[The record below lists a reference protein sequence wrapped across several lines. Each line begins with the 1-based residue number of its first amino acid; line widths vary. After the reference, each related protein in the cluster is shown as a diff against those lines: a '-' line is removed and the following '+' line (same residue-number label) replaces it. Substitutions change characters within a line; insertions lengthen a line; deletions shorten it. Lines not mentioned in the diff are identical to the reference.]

1 MSDSVDYK
9 ELVEK
14 AQHGDDESLN
24 RLSEYVRQRLYTY
37 VYRLTMREELSQ
49 DVVQESMLE
58 MFRFLDKLERADRF
72 WPWLRRIALN
82 KVYHHYTRE
91 KARRTVSLPEEGYEG
106 VGEEGNEG
114 LTNLVSQELKQSVR
128 DTMVHLRGRYREV
141 LVMRCYEDMGYAQIA
156 EELGCTEF
164 NARVLFFRAK
174 KSLAKQ
180 LSRRGLGK
188 GALLTALVVFGK
200 MTAPSEA
207 AAGQIAVT
215 AAATKVGIT
224 AAVAGTAGSKAGIVS
239 LAAASVITVGAVMV
253 TTQAPPEPQGAFG
266 ISTESVTYGVSGAG
280 QANLAGGSVQIP
292 GNVEQD
298 WWFFPDGPNKS
309 VMMRKMRPDKHGKQ
323 PYCRWLQNNLGN
335 YYFDRRR
342 SAVYMTNHRMY
353 SRKLSVMRLPT
364 DSPAMSRFISRVEG
378 KSTEVPHVEGIDSG
392 TLVIATPL
400 GDEGGGTVQVIR
412 HPSVLYEQ
420 YFQYDW
426 PADVRVED
434 RRDEMHKRGW
444 AYFTVSGEIAGVSV
458 KGLGC
463 LPFVY
468 ESSLKH
474 EPWLKLQLGDR
485 LIIEQTGKRTRVF
498 DLAERVRTTFA
509 ADALFAGF
517 GRPWM
522 GLHTIDTVR
531 RDAAGQEIR
540 FETHD
545 AKGKDVVEV
554 ELTWQEGRLIYEIDM
569 QADVIRTI
577 RLYVKDAAGI
587 EHEGT
592 LNFSYDEQAD
602 RPVDDIMAPGRGGY
616 AGAHHLDGVL
626 WPMYLAQKA
635 VAR

>member
-1 MSDSVDYK
+1 MSDSVDYR
-9 ELVEK
+9 ELVLK

-24 RLSEYVRQRLYTY
+24 RLSELARQRLYTY
-37 VYRLTMREELSQ
+37 VFRLTMREQLSQ
-49 DVVQESMLE
+49 DIVQESMLE

-72 WPWLRRIALN
+72 WPWLRRIAMN
-82 KVYHHYTRE
+82 KIYHHYSRE
-91 KARRTVSLPEEGYEG
+91 KARRTVSLSEDGYEG
-106 VGEEGNEG
+106 VGQQEHEG
-114 LTNLVSQELKQSVR
+114 LANLVTQELKQIVR
-128 DTMVHLRGRYREV
+128 DTMVHLRARYREV
-141 LVMRCYEDMGYAQIA
+141 LVMRCYEDMDYAQIA

-200 MTAPSEA
+200 ITAPSEA

-239 LAAASVITVGAVMV
+239 LAAAGVIAVGAVMV
-253 TTQAPPEPQGAFG
+253 TPQEPQEPSG
-266 ISTESVTYGVSGAG
+266 ISTVSVTDGVSGAG
-280 QANLAGGSVQIP
+280 QGNLAGGSVRIP
-292 GNVEQD
+292 GNVRQD
-298 WWFFPDGPNKS
+298 WWFFPNGPDKS
-309 VMMRKMRPDKHGKQ
+309 VMMRKMMPDKHGKQ
-323 PYCRWLQNNLGN
+323 PYCVWLQNNFGN
-335 YYFDRRR
+335 YYFNRRR
-342 SAVYMTNHRMY
+342 STVYMTNYRMY
-353 SRKLSVMRLPT
+353 SEKHAVMRLPT
-364 DSPAMSRFISRVEG
+364 DSPAMSRFISRIEG
-378 KSTEVPHVEGIDSG
+378 KPTEIQHVAGIDSG
-392 TLVIATPL
+392 ALVIATPR
-400 GDEGGGTVQVIR
+400 GGEGGGTVQVIR

-420 YFQYDW
+420 YYQYDW

-444 AYFTVSGEIAGVSV
+444 TYFTVTGQIAGESV

-468 ESSLKH
+468 ESSLEH

-485 LIIEQTGKRTRVF
+485 LVIEQTGERTQVF
-498 DLAERVRTTFA
+498 DLARSVRTAFA
-509 ADALFAGF
+509 AEALFAGL

-531 RDAAGQEIR
+531 RDAARQKVR
-540 FETHD
+540 FETRD
-545 AKGKDVVEV
+545 AKRKDAVEV
-554 ELTWQEGRLIYEIDM
+554 ELTWRDGRLIYEIDM

-577 RLYVKDAAGI
+577 RFYIKDAAGI
-587 EHEGT
+587 EHEGS
-592 LNFSYDEQAD
+592 LSFSYDEQTD
-602 RPVDDIMAPGRGGY
+602 RPVDEIMTPRAAGY
-616 AGAHHLDGVL
+616 AGARQLDGVL
-626 WPMYLAQKA
+626 WPLYLAREA